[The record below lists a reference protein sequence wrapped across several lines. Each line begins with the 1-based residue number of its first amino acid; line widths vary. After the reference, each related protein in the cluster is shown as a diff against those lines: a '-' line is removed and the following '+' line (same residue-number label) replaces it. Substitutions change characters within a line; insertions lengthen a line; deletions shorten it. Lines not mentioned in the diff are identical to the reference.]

1 MIPNLIPFVAH
12 ELLYLESHRAAM
24 VTLHAVVKVL
34 SDRMSALRGPIWCRV
49 ATMLSA
55 PLLLVIVC
63 HCHHL
68 TLLKLFLVRL
78 LVQILILVIIC
89 LLLGLRWQLIA
100 VTVQVLRQ
108 GRHLIQLRMNCLV
121 RRLVALIDQ
130 DMHLLALL
138 GKTHVFE

>member
-34 SDRMSALRGPIWCRV
+34 SDRMSALRGPVRCRV

-55 PLLLVIVC
+55 PLLVIVC
-63 HCHHL
+63 HSHHL

-100 VTVQVLRQ
+100 ITVQVLRQ